1 MQLRKS
7 GGEVARAQSLKSG
20 VSSGGEELSTISRP
34 ASRPI
39 STTFQPV
46 DASVQ
51 EENLTKL
58 RKDSNEEVELCTES
72 VNVRQIVQRL
82 SCPVGPPPQAVL
94 VEAAATRPK
103 TYNDASD
110 LSGIIS
116 AAVTVNKKKR
126 SSNLGEMNGNSA
138 GLTVA

>member
-1 MQLRKS
+1 M
-7 GGEVARAQSLKSG
+7 ARAQSLKSG
-20 VSSGGEELSTISRP
+20 VSSGGEDLSTISRP
-34 ASRPI
+34 GSRPI

-82 SCPVGPPPQAVL
+82 SCPVAPPPQEAAAALL
-94 VEAAATRPK
+94 VEAAASRPK